1 MEKNQNDEHKQQMKI
16 IRTQQNAIIKTF
28 KRDNLVG
35 LSDLSGLV
43 VTELVSDGSSSCVGS
58 TRIGEME
65 IGNLLTKIEEASY
78 MVISNLL
85 QKDVSDQNTM

>member
-43 VTELVSDGSSSCVGS
+43 VTELVSDGSSSCVGLQ
-58 TRIGEME
+58 GL
-65 IGNLLTKIEEASY
+65 GKWKL
-78 MVISNLL
+78 VIC
-85 QKDVSDQNTM
+85 